1 MITGCQRDVPSLD
14 YYAQENVIQKV
25 TIVDKFIRKPTE
37 WSAEFTYKNN
47 IRNVKHPRMIS

>member
-1 MITGCQRDVPSLD
+1 MITGCQGDVPSLD